1 MWNRVSRGI
10 CGWNKQRVHYCFIT
24 PGDSGC
30 CNTSWLFAPRRKC
43 RQKKKTSTLGE
54 LGLKKMLSA
63 KEPSNQQ
70 ALNSVWGCKHF
81 SFLGHFP
88 MNSMGAPCFWSKQ
101 SWIAPLPAPFCIQT
115 TSRARGYSTITAR
128 RPLNGKLCC
137 QSSTFVVL
145 SSLKCR
151 RKLSR
156 QRLSRGAWQ
165 SFVLIGLQCACTHLH
180 SQRLFCFSLPLSSQL
195 PYL

>member
-1 MWNRVSRGI
+1 M
-10 CGWNKQRVHYCFIT
+10 
-24 PGDSGC
+24 
-30 CNTSWLFAPRRKC
+30 SWLFALRRKC
-43 RQKKKTSTLGE
+43 RHKKKLHAGWTRTQNDAFRQRAVQSAGPKFC
-54 LGLKKMLSA
+54 LGLQTLFISGSLSDEFNGGA
-63 KEPSNQQ
+63 MFLIQTVLDCPAAS
-70 ALNSVWGCKHF
+70 
-81 SFLGHFP
+81 SFF
-88 MNSMGAPCFWSKQ
+88 
-101 SWIAPLPAPFCIQT
+101 IQT
-115 TSRARGYSTITAR
+115 TLRARGYSTITAR

-165 SFVLIGLQCACTHLH
+165 SFVLIGLQCARTHLH